1 MVLDVN
7 DLCHILHLMSNSLTS
22 VISQVDTA
30 SSWSKTTD
38 AWWKVLILRCLT
50 MSFNGVQIKLIL
62 IWGTTN
68 TSLIYLMRH
77 CLLLIRRILF
87 LRNTVHRVIDHVCRI
102 TKLVV
107 LSSTIINIHWMWL
120 RSSNL
125 IITRRSLNL
134 YIIPTS
140 LWSPFNLILNL
151 LGLLFVRFTNGNALT
166 NLLLL
171 GSVQRMHL
179 LMRIHHNAT
188 MFIWRLSVLWLLHL
202 GRCVHIDVRIVNPT
216 IARIP
221 FRRAW
226 SISTLGSRIALR
238 LPLFLSAWWKRS
250 TRGHLLLLHH
260 LTFDLL
266 LVKLLR
272 WCQIKVVDYVGNIS
286 YAIITLSLVRR
297 IDLLA
302 SRWQIRLILRDIC
315 LILTLEPIL
324 HHFPLLILIALWLET
339 IGRHDASTLES
350 FVTYTFLTILA
361 FTPFLIQDRCIL
373 IFELD
378 FIFLLLLDMFSSKML
393 FSLVTLK
400 LVSCK
405 PWIYQW
411 FLNVNRAHLLLA
423 QFAITTRR
431 LMRRWSLWS
440 NRTRLLFTISAL
452 TRLLFLFVRWHFFV
466 RTSSGLF
473 LNFIRLTP
481 WFLIELPFIV
491 STFTSFL
498 VLISFILVFE
508 LLLLLLLLL
517 KSLLELQL
525 LLSFS
530 VPFDSILLL
539 NQSVTN
545 LLC

>member
-1 MVLDVN
+1 MVLDIN
-7 DLCHILHLMSNSLTS
+7 DLRHILHLMSNSLTS

-30 SSWSKTTD
+30 SSWSKATD

-68 TSLIYLMRH
+68 TSLIYLMGH

-107 LSSTIINIHWMWL
+107 LTSTIINIHWMWL

-125 IITRRSLNL
+125 IITRWSLNL
-134 YIIPTS
+134 YIISTS
-140 LWSPFNLILNL
+140 LWSPFNLVLNL

-179 LMRIHHNAT
+179 LMRIHHNAA
-188 MFIWRLSVLWLLHL
+188 MFIWWLSILWLLHL

-221 FRRAW
+221 FRRAR
-226 SISTLGSRIALR
+226 SISTLGCRIALR
-238 LPLFLSAWWKRS
+238 LPWFLSAWWNRS

-350 FVTYTFLTILA
+350 FVTNTFLTILA
-361 FTPFLIQDRCIL
+361 FTPFLIQDCCVL

-411 FLNVNRAHLLLA
+411 FLNVNRAHFLLA
-423 QFAITTRR
+423 QFAIATRR

-452 TRLLFLFVRWHFFV
+452 TRLFLFVRWHFFV

-481 WFLIELPFIV
+481 WFLIKLPFIV

>member
-1 MVLDVN
+1 MTN
-7 DLCHILHLMSNSLTS
+7 PSNFE
-22 VISQVDTA
+22 
-30 SSWSKTTD
+30 
-38 AWWKVLILRCLT
+38 R
-50 MSFNGVQIKLIL
+50 
-62 IWGTTN
+62 
-68 TSLIYLMRH
+68 YL
-77 CLLLIRRILF
+77 
-87 LRNTVHRVIDHVCRI
+87 
-102 TKLVV
+102 
-107 LSSTIINIHWMWL
+107 
-120 RSSNL
+120 
-125 IITRRSLNL
+125 LNL
-134 YIIPTS
+134 DLGTHSTS
-140 LWSPFNLILNL
+140 FS
-151 LGLLFVRFTNGNALT
+151 
-166 NLLLL
+166 
-171 GSVQRMHL
+171 
-179 LMRIHHNAT
+179 
-188 MFIWRLSVLWLLHL
+188 
-202 GRCVHIDVRIVNPT
+202 
-216 IARIP
+216 
-221 FRRAW
+221 
-226 SISTLGSRIALR
+226 
-238 LPLFLSAWWKRS
+238 SA
-250 TRGHLLLLHH
+250 
-260 LTFDLL
+260 
-266 LVKLLR
+266 
-272 WCQIKVVDYVGNIS
+272 
-286 YAIITLSLVRR
+286 
-297 IDLLA
+297 
-302 SRWQIRLILRDIC
+302 
-315 LILTLEPIL
+315 
-324 HHFPLLILIALWLET
+324 ILIALWLET

-350 FVTYTFLTILA
+350 FVTNTFLTILA
-361 FTPFLIQDRCIL
+361 FTPFLIQDRCVL

-423 QFAITTRR
+423 QFAISTRCR
-431 LMRRWSLWS
+431 LMWRWSLWS

-452 TRLLFLFVRWHFFV
+452 TRLFLFVRWHFFV

-481 WFLIELPFIV
+481 WFFIELPFIV